1 MSVYLLPARRWYI
14 LGLLILLV
22 LVAGTVR
29 AAGDEDVDFLND
41 DFYAEEGAG
50 TEVPDPLEPLNRVMF
65 NFNDKAY
72 LWVLKPV
79 ATTYADTVPWE
90 MRWCVDSFFNNLLE
104 PVRFANAL
112 LQLRLGDAG
121 TILGRFFINT
131 TLGVFGLA
139 DVAEREFEIA
149 TVEASLGE
157 TLAAWGIG
165 DGLYLVIPFYGST
178 TLRDFTGTMAET
190 LVTPYYLLADS
201 WKEEGLIYAGKN
213 INNLTFHLGEYE
225 HMKELS
231 FDPYIALRNGYFQYR
246 RQQRSRAQG
255 ENNNE

>member
-1 MSVYLLPARRWYI
+1 MSAYLLPARRWY
-14 LGLLILLV
+14 LLVVLALLILV
-22 LVAGTVR
+22 PR
-29 AAGDEDVDFLND
+29 AVQAARDEAVDFLND
-41 DFYAEEGAG
+41 DFYAEEGAE

-65 NFNDKAY
+65 TFNDKAY

-79 ATTYADTVPWE
+79 TTTYADTVPWE
-90 MRWCVDSFFNNLLE
+90 MRWCIDSFFNNLLE

-121 TILGRFFINT
+121 TILGRFFINS

-139 DVAEREFEIA
+139 DVAEREFEIP

-157 TLAAWGIG
+157 TLATWGIG
-165 DGLYLVIPFYGST
+165 DGLYLVVPFYGST

-190 LVTPYYLLADS
+190 FVTPYYLLADS
-201 WKEEGLIYAGKN
+201 WREESLIYAGKN

-225 HMKELS
+225 QMKELS

-246 RQQRSRAQG
+246 RQQRSRAET
-255 ENNNE
+255 ENNGK